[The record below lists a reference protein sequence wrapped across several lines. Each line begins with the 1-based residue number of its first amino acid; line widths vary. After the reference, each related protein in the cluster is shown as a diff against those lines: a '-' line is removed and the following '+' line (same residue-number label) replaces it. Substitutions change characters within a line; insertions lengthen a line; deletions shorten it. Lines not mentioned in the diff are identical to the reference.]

1 MIRIRLHFFATYYS
15 LIGKR
20 QLELDVAS
28 DCDVRTA
35 IDHLLMKFPVLRQ
48 HWCNPA
54 GELMPHLFVILN
66 KQDISSLPDGLG
78 TILQPGDELDF
89 VPPVGGG

>member
-1 MIRIRLHFFATYYS
+1 MQISIHLFATYRN
-15 LIGKR
+15 LIGKG
-20 QLELDVAS
+20 QFFLDLPKGG
-28 DCDVRTA
+28 DIQTA
-35 IDHLLMKFPVLRQ
+35 IDLILSQHPTLKG

-66 KQDISSLPDGLG
+66 KQDIASLPDGLN
-78 TILQPGDELDF
+78 TILKEGDELDF